1 MKILKTIK
9 QRRSVRSFKNK
20 RVDADKINRLM
31 EAARWAPS
39 AGNLQDWF
47 FVIVKSQETKEK
59 LARAAFN
66 QSFVSQAPVVIV
78 SCADL
83 SRISSRYGER
93 GRDLYSIQDTA
104 LATHNIWL
112 SATEM
117 GLGAVW
123 VGAFSEKEVS
133 EILELPS
140 HLRPVALL
148 PLGYPDQHP
157 SAPSRRQKQEISK
170 IIQ

>member
-1 MKILKTIK
+1 MEIIKTIK
-9 QRRSVRSFKNK
+9 KRRSIRSFQNK
-20 RVDADKINRLM
+20 KVSADKIARLL

-47 FVIVKSQETKEK
+47 FVVVKNQETKEK
-59 LARAAFN
+59 LSKAAFN

-83 SRISSRYGER
+83 PRISSRYGDR
-93 GRDLYSIQDTA
+93 GRNLYTLQDTA
-104 LATHNIWL
+104 LATYNIWL
-112 SATEM
+112 TAAEM

-123 VGAFSEKEVS
+123 VGAFSEKQVS

-148 PLGYPDQHP
+148 PLGYPDKLP
-157 SAPSRRQKQEISK
+157 SAPSRRKKEEISK
-170 IIQ
+170 II